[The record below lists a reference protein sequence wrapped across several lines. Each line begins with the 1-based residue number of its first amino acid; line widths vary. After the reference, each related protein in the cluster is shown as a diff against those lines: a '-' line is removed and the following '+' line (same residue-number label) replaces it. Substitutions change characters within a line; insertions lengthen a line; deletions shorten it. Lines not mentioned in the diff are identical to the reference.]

1 MTMPQSGLHTHPGAT
16 IDDAGVIE
24 LATNAEVIG
33 GLDAERAV
41 TPAGL
46 DAWAEANPAT
56 ETDRGLI
63 ELATDAEVIGGTDT
77 ERVVTPSGLD
87 AWASANP
94 ATEADR
100 GLIEL
105 ASDAEVIAGTDT
117 ERAVTPSS
125 LDAWTGANPA
135 TEADRGLI
143 ELATDAE
150 VIAGTDTERAVT
162 PSGLEAWSVE
172 KGSNQYALYRATI
185 SSAFPCLSGATN
197 ITVPFTSLAVER
209 GDSGGATLQSNMV
222 VLNRPG
228 LYLLRACAAFYNS
241 VGVGRLQIR
250 ILDASGAEIGITMAN
265 SGNTDSTA
273 DLCPIVTDFRWCE
286 AGTKILCEANY
297 RGNASYSTVRSG
309 YTNLAVTRIAD

>member
-1 MTMPQSGLHTHPGAT
+1 MTMPQSGLHTHPDAT
-16 IDDAGVIE
+16 TEDSGVIE

-33 GLDAERAV
+33 GLGAERAV
-41 TPAGL
+41 TPVGL
-46 DAWAEANPAT
+46 SAWA
-56 ETDRGLI
+56 D
-63 ELATDAEVIGGTDT
+63 
-77 ERVVTPSGLD
+77 
-87 AWASANP
+87 ANP
-94 ATEADR
+94 ATEANR

-105 ASDAEVIAGTDT
+105 ASDAEVIGGTDT
-117 ERAVTPSS
+117 ERAVTP
-125 LDAWTGANPA
+125 A
-135 TEADRGLI
+135 
-143 ELATDAE
+143 
-150 VIAGTDTERAVT
+150 
-162 PSGLEAWSVE
+162 GLEAWSVG

-185 SSAFPCLSGATN
+185 SNAFPCLSGTTN

-228 LYLLRACAAFYNS
+228 LYLLRACVAFYNS

-250 ILDASGAEIGITMAN
+250 ILDASGTEIGITMAN

-297 RGNASYSTVRSG
+297 RGNASSSTVRSG